1 MQDDDG
7 VKSLGN
13 FDRRDANTARMWNCW
28 GKTGVVEI
36 LLSAGADVREK
47 IQGRTALHEAC
58 RITGTTVCRKL
69 LEKGAEVDSCCR
81 EGTPL
86 MFALLCKQHETVRLL
101 LEKGANPNHNMKIPT
116 SLSHETPLDV
126 VMWVANRSTRALIAQ
141 DLSVIELLFE
151 HGAFLDNSSAKAL
164 MKLRKRAAIT
174 P

>member
-1 MQDDDG
+1 
-7 VKSLGN
+7 
-13 FDRRDANTARMWNCW
+13 
-28 GKTGVVEI
+28 
-36 LLSAGADVREK
+36 
-47 IQGRTALHEAC
+47 
-58 RITGTTVCRKL
+58 
-69 LEKGAEVDSCCR
+69 
-81 EGTPL
+81 

-141 DLSVIELLFE
+141 DLSVIELLLE